1 MRVVYSR
8 EFVKQVTILPKKTQE
23 MLDALLQILSKNPF
37 YPTLHTKSLKSELSG
52 MFSFR
57 ITRDW
62 RVIFIFDDND
72 TIRLLKVGNRK
83 DIYRN
88 F

>member
-8 EFVKQVTILPKKTQE
+8 EFVKQVTVLPKKTQK
-23 MLDALLQILSKNPF
+23 MLDILLRILSKNPF
-37 YPTLHTKSLKSELSG
+37 YPTLHTKNLKGELSR

-62 RVIFIFDDND
+62 RVIFIFEDNN
-72 TIRLLKVGNRK
+72 TIRLVKIGNRK
-83 DIYRN
+83 DIYR
-88 F
+88 